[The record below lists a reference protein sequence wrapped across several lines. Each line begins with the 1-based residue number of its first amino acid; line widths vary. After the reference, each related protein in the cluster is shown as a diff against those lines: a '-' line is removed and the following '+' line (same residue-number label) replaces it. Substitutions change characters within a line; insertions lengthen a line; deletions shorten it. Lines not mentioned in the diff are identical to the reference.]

1 MLASGR
7 IEKILQHERALV
19 LGMLAAIVVASWLFL
34 LAGAGTGMSAFSMTS
49 LPMALGLTERVPI
62 ALATPAAWTVGYA
75 AIMVTMWWVM
85 MIAMMLPSASPVIL
99 LHAKVAGEVSVRAG
113 APASSRPTAAFLL
126 GYLLVWGAFSVV
138 AAAMQWAFEAAG
150 VLSPMM
156 MNSTNDLFA
165 GLVLLVAGVYQLS
178 PIKHACLRHCRGPL
192 QFFSQ
197 HWRDGSSGA
206 FRMGL
211 HHGLYC
217 LGCCW
222 GMMLILFF
230 GGLMNLYWIVG
241 LALFV
246 LLEKL
251 MAPGQV
257 IARLTGGALILGGA
271 FFIVRSLG

>member
-1 MLASGR
+1 MPALGR
-7 IEKILQHERALV
+7 IERLLQNERVLV
-19 LGMLAAIVVASWLFL
+19 LSMLAVVVVASWLFL
-34 LAGAGTGMSAFSMTS
+34 LAGAGTGMSAYSMTS
-49 LPMALGLTERVPI
+49 MPMALGLTERVPI

-75 AIMVTMWWVM
+75 AIRVTMWWVM
-85 MIAMMLPSASPVIL
+85 MTAMMLPSASPMIL
-99 LHAKVAGEVSVRAG
+99 LHAKVAGDASARAG
-113 APASSRPTAAFLL
+113 APTSSRPTAAFLA
-126 GYLLVWGAFSVV
+126 GYLLMWGAFSVL
-138 AAAMQWAFEAAG
+138 AAAMQWLVEAAG

-165 GLVLLVAGVYQLS
+165 GLVLLYAGVYELT

-192 QFFSQ
+192 QFLSQ
-197 HWRDGSSGA
+197 HWREGSFGA

-222 GMMLILFF
+222 GLMLILFF

-241 LALFV
+241 LALLV

-251 MAPGQV
+251 MALGHV
-257 IARLTGGALILGGA
+257 IARLTGGALILGGT
-271 FFIVRSLG
+271 FFIVRFPG

>member
-1 MLASGR
+1 MLA
-7 IEKILQHERALV
+7 V
-19 LGMLAAIVVASWLFL
+19 VVVASWLFL
-34 LAGAGTGMSAFSMTS
+34 LAGAGTGMSAYSMTS
-49 LPMALGLTERVPI
+49 MPMALGLTERVPI

-85 MIAMMLPSASPVIL
+85 MTAMMLPSASPMIL
-99 LHAKVAGEVSVRAG
+99 LHAKVAGDASARAG
-113 APASSRPTAAFLL
+113 APASSRPTAAFLA
-126 GYLLVWGAFSVV
+126 GYLLMWGAFSVL
-138 AAAMQWAFEAAG
+138 AAAMQWLVEAAG

-165 GLVLLVAGVYQLS
+165 GLVLLYAGVYELT

-192 QFFSQ
+192 QFLSQ
-197 HWRDGSSGA
+197 HWREGSFGA

-211 HHGLYC
+211 NHGLYC

-222 GMMLILFF
+222 GLMLILFF

-241 LALFV
+241 LALLV

-251 MAPGQV
+251 MALGHV
-257 IARLTGGALILGGA
+257 IARLTGGALILGGT
-271 FFIVRSLG
+271 FFIVRFLG